1 MLSTQIS
8 NRYCECYSLVEL
20 LEPDEMDELD
30 ELDELVELDKLV
42 VDERVELCESL
53 EGEEVGEFVGSGLS
67 GGASFSGVGPEGSG
81 HEPEIVIPKILTQG
95 R

>member
-8 NRYCECYSLVEL
+8 KRYCECYSLVEL
-20 LEPDEMDELD
+20 LETDELD
-30 ELDELVELDKLV
+30 QLDQLIELDKLV
-42 VDERVELCESL
+42 VGELVELCESL
-53 EGEEVGEFVGSGLS
+53 EGEVVGEFVGSGLS

>member
-1 MLSTQIS
+1 M
-8 NRYCECYSLVEL
+8 SLVYQCL
-20 LEPDEMDELD
+20 AHKFQNDT
-30 ELDELVELDKLV
+30 
-42 VDERVELCESL
+42 ESL
-53 EGEEVGEFVGSGLS
+53 EGEVVGEFVGSGLS